1 MEPWKCASKW
11 ILASNYQFYSV
22 LYITLIYHKICK
34 IFLPAFHDLLIA
46 VGSTGFNLFLNVLRA
61 SLHQPSFDKIVW
73 VALIEKLNENLSSF
87 WRNVNSLSECL
98 RMKSKLSFSQNL
110 LTILL
115 IWWRHKFSDWIIWS
129 ATGIQWDQ
137 FWFIGCSYWRN
148 CWLSELLDWGQGD
161 QSYRN
166 WISYSLGHWSHHFRW
181 SYSVGWTWTIDNL
194 KIIIILC

>member
-1 MEPWKCASKW
+1 MRIINF
-11 ILASNYQFYSV
+11 ILV
-22 LYITLIYHKICK
+22 LYITLIYHRICK
-34 IFLPAFHDLLIA
+34 IFLPSSHDLLIA

-73 VALIEKLNENLSSF
+73 VALIEKLKENLSSF

-129 ATGIQWDQ
+129 AAGIHWDQ
-137 FWFIGCSYWRN
+137 FWFIGSSYWRN
-148 CWLSELLDWGQGD
+148 CWLSRLLGWGD
-161 QSYRN
+161 QSYLYQ
-166 WISYSLGHWSHHFRW
+166 ISSSLDHWSWNFRW
-181 SYSVGWTWTIDNL
+181 SDHTIDN
-194 KIIIILC
+194 